1 MKDKQLSVLILGGLV
16 AGFLLGLGVRALPI
30 EPQALLPYSRFIGE
44 LFLRALFMLIL
55 PLIVP
60 MILLGIQKL
69 SADKALQAVGWR
81 ATLAILG
88 LTLTAAL
95 VGLAVILLIKP
106 GNAIAPE
113 ARSQLLSDVSPTVSP
128 SKATPDKIFLA
139 LLPKNPL
146 HEMVMAF
153 TPHQEGGFIAV
164 VSFLILLGIALSRL
178 SPTLTQPLYQILE
191 ALFLASQ
198 WLLGKVLWLL
208 APIGIAALIF
218 SATLS
223 LGLHILPLLG
233 AYVGS
238 VLLGLA
244 LQMFGVYSLF
254 LYIFAKRSPWETLRG
269 AWPALLLAFSSA
281 SSNATLPV
289 TLRTAIDKLKIAP
302 PIAQFITTLGATVNQ
317 NGTALYEGVTL
328 IFLLQAFGEP
338 LSASKIFLVILFAI
352 LIAIGAAGVPGG
364 SLPLLAGVLPALG
377 VPSAAIG
384 LVYGIDRILDMSRTV
399 LNVYGD
405 LVIGCYLHTAY
416 ASTDEQRNPT

>member
-1 MKDKQLSVLILGGLV
+1 MQDKRVSALILGGLV
-16 AGFLLGLGVRALPI
+16 SGFLLGLGARALSI
-30 EPQALLPYSRFIGE
+30 EPQLLLPYSHFLGE

-55 PLIVP
+55 PLVIP

-69 SADKALQAVGWR
+69 SGGRALKAIGWR
-81 ATLAILG
+81 ATASILG
-88 LTLTAAL
+88 LTLIAAL
-95 VGLAVILLIKP
+95 VGLGVILLVRP
-106 GNAIAPE
+106 GEAIAPE
-113 ARSQLLSDVSPTVSP
+113 ARDSLLAGMASP
-128 SKATPDKIFLA
+128 SSPREASPDKILLA

-146 HEMVMAF
+146 HEMAMAF
-153 TPHQEGGFIAV
+153 TPHQEGGLIAV
-164 VSFLILLGIALSRL
+164 VSFSILFGIALARL
-178 SPTLTQPLYQILE
+178 PLTLTQPLYQALE

-223 LGLHILPLLG
+223 LGFDIVSLLG
-233 AYVGS
+233 GYIGT

-244 LQMFGVYSLF
+244 IQMFGVYSIF
-254 LYIFAKRSPWETLRG
+254 LYVFAKRSPIETLKK
-269 AWPALLLAFSSA
+269 AWPALVLGFSSS

-289 TLRTAIDKLKIAP
+289 TLQTAIDKLKVAP
-302 PIAQFITTLGATVNQ
+302 PIAQFIVTLGATVNQ

-328 IFLLQAFGEP
+328 VFLLQAFGEP
-338 LSASKIFLVILFAI
+338 LSVAKALVVILFAI
-352 LIAIGAAGVPGG
+352 LIAVGAAGVPGG

-384 LVYGIDRILDMSRTV
+384 LIYGIDRILDMSRTV

-416 ASTDEQRNPT
+416 ASADKQRSPS